1 MSRAAIFGKTIE
13 TVLRWPM
20 HVTPRVRANTIS
32 NFPMQAN
39 CSEMLRS
46 ACTFATEHG
55 VEVHA

>member
-20 HVTPRVRANTIS
+20 HVTPRVQADTIS

-46 ACTFATEHG
+46 ACTFATEHR